1 MKLEE
6 CILEEERDKLIKRIN
21 EMQKTLDRLNYKIE
35 GYEKKLLV

>member
-6 CILEEERDKLIKRIN
+6 CILEEKRDKLIKRIN
-21 EMQKTLDRLNYKIE
+21 EMQKTLDRFNYKIE

>member
-6 CILEEERDKLIKRIN
+6 CILEEKRDKLIKRIN